1 MLFRHDPALPG
12 TPVRTGPPIGE
23 RLASALCAAVLV
35 APALTAC
42 GSGGATSAAPAH
54 SAARAA
60 GASATP
66 ATSHTGWVEEEVSF
80 RVGGLTVY
88 GTYRHPAHP
97 RGRLPAAL
105 LIAGSGPTDRDG
117 NTPLIKGRVD
127 TLKMLAERLSAEGVA
142 SLRYDKLGSGKTGL
156 GPYAADPTGIGIG
169 PFTAE
174 AEAALA
180 YLAAR
185 PGVDK
190 KRLTVIG
197 HSEGALFALLLA
209 TRKGHRAPHVH
220 GVGLLEPLSRRYLDI
235 ISAQLRAQLDAQLQ
249 AGKITAEQAAQ
260 IEQALAKAMRS
271 LRTTGTLPPDLPGGL
286 AAVLSA
292 PRFLAEADRLDPAKL
307 AARLRPHTPA
317 LVSCSD
323 ADIQV
328 SCDDVEHLV
337 KGLTRAKSATA
348 FVRLT
353 GVSHVLKQDPSRTA
367 AHYGDPLPF
376 SPQLGKALTA
386 FFARH
391 H

>member
-1 MLFRHDPALPG
+1 VTLRHDPALPG
-12 TPVRTGPPIGE
+12 RPAPTGPPVRG
-23 RLASALCAAVLV
+23 RLASALCAAVLL

-42 GSGGATSAAPAH
+42 GSGASISAASAH
-54 SAARAA
+54 STAPAA

-66 ATSHTGWVEEEVSF
+66 AAAQAGWVEEEVSF
-80 RVGGLTVY
+80 PVGGLTVY
-88 GTYRHPAHP
+88 GTYRHPAHSP
-97 RGRLPAAL
+97 RRLPAAL

-117 NTPLIKGRVD
+117 NTRLIQGRVD
-127 TLKMLAERLSAEGVA
+127 TLKMVAERLSADGVA

-156 GPYAADPTGIGIG
+156 GPYAADPAAIGVG
-169 PFTAE
+169 PFTDE

-220 GVGLLEPLSRRYLDI
+220 GVGLLEPLSRRYLDLL
-235 ISAQLRAQLDAQLQ
+235 SAQIRAQIDAQRQ
-249 AGKITAEQAAQ
+249 AGKITAEQAAEV
-260 IEQALAKAMRS
+260 EQALAKAVKS
-271 LRTTGTLPPDLPGGL
+271 LRTTGTLPPNLPGGL
-286 AAVLSA
+286 ATVLSA
-292 PRFLAEADRLDPAKL
+292 SRFLAEADRLDPAKL
-307 AARLRPHTPA
+307 AARLKPHTPA

-323 ADIQV
+323 ADVQV

-337 KGLTRAKSATA
+337 KGLAKAKAATDL
-348 FVRLT
+348 VRLT

-376 SPQLGKALTA
+376 SPQLEKALAA
-386 FFARH
+386 FFTRH